1 MAVKNQNKNMNL
13 NECVSKLKR
22 IEEKSERLALL
33 SRLGQ
38 ILNSTLDPKEVRRR
52 AMEAATQLMGAEVG
66 SLLLI
71 DKEKDQ
77 LYFEVA
83 LGNKEKTIKTMTLH
97 MGEGIA
103 GWVAQNGDPLIINTP
118 EKDARFFKGADEKT
132 EFKTRN
138 IICVP
143 VKVKEKAIGVL
154 EAMNK
159 KGGGFDEEDLS
170 LFTSL
175 SDQVAIALD
184 NARLYQ
190 ELEEMFFQT
199 AESLS
204 DAIEKRDPYT
214 GGHTQRVTAY
224 CLATAKYLP
233 IEPTEVKWLKI
244 SSVLHDIGKIG
255 IDDQILRKPDRLNSE
270 ELNEIKRHTSM
281 GAEIIDH
288 IKQLR
293 NIIPGVKYHHEQIDG
308 TGYPEGLRGDKIPMI
323 AKIVSVADTFD
334 AMTTDRPYREA
345 LGKEMAVNELKR
357 CSGTQF
363 DQKVVEAFIR
373 AYQAGEI

>member
-1 MAVKNQNKNMNL
+1 MANKNQNKNMNL
-13 NECVSKLKR
+13 NGWMTQLKR
-22 IEEKSERLALL
+22 IEEKTERLALL

-52 AMEAATQLMGAEVG
+52 AMEAATQLMEAEVG

-71 DKEKDQ
+71 DEEKNQ

-83 LGNKEKTIKTMTLH
+83 LGNKEEAIKTMTLH

-103 GWVAQNGDPLIINTP
+103 GWVAKNGEPLIINAP
-118 EKDARFFKGADEKT
+118 EKDSRFFKGVDERT
-132 EFKTRN
+132 EFKTNN

-224 CLATAKYLP
+224 SLATAKYLP
-233 IEPTEVKWLKI
+233 LEPMEMKWLKI

-255 IDDQILRKPDRLNSE
+255 IDDQILRKTERLNSE
-270 ELNEIKRHTSM
+270 EFNEIKRHTSM

-323 AKIVSVADTFD
+323 AKIVSVGDTFD
-334 AMTTDRPYREA
+334 AMTTDRPYRRA
-345 LGKEMAVNELKR
+345 LGKEMAINELRR

-363 DQKVVEAFIR
+363 DQNVVEAFIR